1 MNGRTVVLLLIGG
14 DKTTQARE
22 VKVAKATTERILHM
36 ARKTGN
42 YDEYHFEWLKDPQNA
57 ASFINAV
64 IEDSDRE
71 AFLLALKDVA
81 QAQGGMTAI
90 AEKTHV
96 SRSSLYKTLSKK
108 GNPEFGSISKLL
120 HGMGLRL
127 TVEPAM
133 NVTA

>member
-1 MNGRTVVLLLIGG
+1 MS
-14 DKTTQARE
+14 
-22 VKVAKATTERILHM
+22 
-36 ARKTGN
+36 RKTGN
-42 YDEYHFEWLKDPQNA
+42 YDEYHLEWLKDPQNA
-57 ASFINAV
+57 AAFINAV

-96 SRSSLYKTLSKK
+96 SRSSLYKTLSKR

-127 TVEPAM
+127 TVEPYIQAQCL
-133 NVTA
+133 